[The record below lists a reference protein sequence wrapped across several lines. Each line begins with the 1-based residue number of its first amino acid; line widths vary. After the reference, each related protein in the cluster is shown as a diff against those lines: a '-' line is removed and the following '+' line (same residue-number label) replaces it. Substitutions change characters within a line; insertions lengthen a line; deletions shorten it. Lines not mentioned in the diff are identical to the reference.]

1 MNEAAYQRRITDFCD
16 YLKLRWF
23 HSGDSRRDS
32 CAGFPDLVICG
43 PGGLV
48 FAELKSEQGKV
59 SAEQFA
65 WLDDLN
71 QHAPA
76 HVWWPS
82 DWTLV
87 EATLRELARP
97 R

>member
-1 MNEAAYQRRITDFCD
+1 MNEAAFQRRITDFCD
-16 YLKLRWF
+16 YLHLRWF

-48 FAELKSEQGKV
+48 FAEVKAESGKV

-76 HVWWPS
+76 VVWRPS
-82 DWTLV
+82 SWTLV